1 MIDKSLFEL
10 PGVRRM
16 FPILGILAV
25 FQFIAIAGQALFLAT
40 AITKLWQ
47 GQLFSHTIPWVLG
60 FFACFFIREIINF
73 GRSKALD
80 KLAYQLATKLRGDM
94 LDKFFRLGPVAIAN
108 LGSGSAATT
117 VITGI
122 DQVENYIK
130 LVLSK
135 VLNMMIIPMLIL
147 IPVYFLD
154 WQSGIVLTLTF
165 PFAIIFMILLGY
177 AAQGRAERQYKTFQ
191 YLSNH
196 FLDSLR
202 GISTLKYF
210 GLSKDYSNSIYKTS
224 EDFRKE
230 TMGALRIAMLS
241 TFALDFF
248 ASLSVAVV
256 ALFLGLRLMSGDI
269 LLFPAL
275 AALILAPEYFLPLRD
290 FASDYHATLNGKN
303 ALAAVN
309 EVLSTEENALA
320 AVNEVLS
327 TEENTLSVL
336 TEKVTWS
343 ANSQLQLTEL
353 GKIYDTGRGISNVN
367 LSVNGFKK
375 IAIVGNSGSGKSTLL
390 SMLAGFLKPTAGE
403 IKLNEQSLTSL
414 TDENYRQSVQF
425 IPQKTYIFAGTF
437 RENLAFYEPDST
449 DDEIKAAAKL
459 AGLESLLAEIGL
471 DGQIGA
477 SGRTISGGQAQRVA
491 LARAFLSHTRNILFL
506 DEPTAH
512 LDIETELEIKA
523 NILPLLEN
531 KLVFIATHRLHW
543 LSSMDLVIVLNE
555 GQVAGIGTPE
565 QLLSENTY
573 YQKLLSRMRGVDD
586 DKNLLDNE
594 TSESVKGQEEKESER
609 SNFSSV
615 NNKSTDSSVSQ
626 ASSDNGGQK

>member
-60 FFACFFIREIINF
+60 FFACFLSREIINF

-309 EVLSTEENALA
+309 EVLSTEEN
-320 AVNEVLS
+320 
-327 TEENTLSVL
+327 TLSVL

-390 SMLAGFLKPTAGE
+390 SMLAGFLKPSAGE

-459 AGLESLLAEIGL
+459 AGLESLIDEIGL

-555 GQVAGIGTPE
+555 GQVAGIGTSE

-573 YQKLLSRMRGVDD
+573 YQKLLSQMRGVDD

-594 TSESVKGQEEKESER
+594 TSKSVKDQEEKESDR

-615 NNKSTDSSVSQ
+615 NDKSTDSSVSQ

>member
-40 AITKLWQ
+40 AITKPWQ

-60 FFACFFIREIINF
+60 FFACFLSREIINF

-309 EVLSTEENALA
+309 EVLSTEEN
-320 AVNEVLS
+320 
-327 TEENTLSVL
+327 TLSVL

-459 AGLESLLAEIGL
+459 AGLESLIDEIGL

-573 YQKLLSRMRGVDD
+573 YQKLLSQMRGVDD

-594 TSESVKGQEEKESER
+594 TSESVKDQEEKESER

-615 NNKSTDSSVSQ
+615 NDKSTDSSVSQ

>member
-1 MIDKSLFEL
+1 
-10 PGVRRM
+10 M

-60 FFACFFIREIINF
+60 FFACFLSREIINF

-309 EVLSTEENALA
+309 EVLSTEEN
-320 AVNEVLS
+320 
-327 TEENTLSVL
+327 TLSVL

-353 GKIYDTGRGISNVN
+353 GKIYDTGRGISNVI

-459 AGLESLLAEIGL
+459 AGLESLIDEIGL

-573 YQKLLSRMRGVDD
+573 YQKLLSQMRGVDD

-594 TSESVKGQEEKESER
+594 TSESVKDQEEKESER

-615 NNKSTDSSVSQ
+615 NDKSTDSSVSQ

>member
-1 MIDKSLFEL
+1 
-10 PGVRRM
+10 M

-60 FFACFFIREIINF
+60 FFACFLSREIINF

-309 EVLSTEENALA
+309 EVLSTEEN
-320 AVNEVLS
+320 
-327 TEENTLSVL
+327 TLSIL

-390 SMLAGFLKPTAGE
+390 SMLAGFLKPSAGE

-459 AGLESLLAEIGL
+459 AGLESLIDEIGL

-573 YQKLLSRMRGVDD
+573 YQKLLSQMRGVDD

-594 TSESVKGQEEKESER
+594 TSKSVKDQEEKESDR

-615 NNKSTDSSVSQ
+615 NDKSTDSSASQ

>member
-1 MIDKSLFEL
+1 MCLLVTLNMIDKSLFEL
-10 PGVRRM
+10 PGVRKM
-16 FPILGILAV
+16 FPILGMLAV
-25 FQFIAIAGQALFLAT
+25 LQFIAIAGQALFLAA

-47 GQLFSHTIPWVLG
+47 GQLFSHVIPWVMG
-60 FFACFFIREIINF
+60 FLVCFLSREIINF
-73 GRSKALD
+73 IRAKSLD
-80 KLAYQLATKLRGDM
+80 KLAYNLATKLRGDM
-94 LDKFFRLGPVAIAN
+94 LDKFFRLGPVAIGN

-135 VLNMMIIPMLIL
+135 VLNMMIVPMLIL

-230 TMGALRIAMLS
+230 TMGALRVAMLS

-248 ASLSVAVV
+248 ASLSVAIV

-309 EVLSTEENALA
+309 EVLSTD
-320 AVNEVLS
+320 
-327 TEENTLSVL
+327 ENTLSVL
-336 TEKVTWS
+336 KDRVIWTEDS
-343 ANSQLQLTEL
+343 SLQLTDL
-353 GKIYDTGRGISNVN
+353 AKIYDTGRGISEVN
-367 LSVNGFKK
+367 LTVKGFKK
-375 IAIVGNSGSGKSTLL
+375 IALVGSSGSGKSTLL
-390 SMLAGFLKPTAGE
+390 SMLAGFLEPTAGE
-403 IKLNEQSLTSL
+403 FKLNNQILTSL
-414 TDENYRQSVQF
+414 TDEMYRQSVQF

-437 RENLAFYEPDST
+437 RQNLAFYEPEST
-449 DDEIKAAAKL
+449 DEQINQAAEL
-459 AGLESLLAEIGL
+459 AGLGSLLNEIGL

-491 LARAFLSHTRNILFL
+491 LARAFLSRTRNILFL

-555 GQVAGIGTPE
+555 GQVEGIGTHE
-565 QLLSENTY
+565 QLLAENSY
-573 YQKLLSRMRGVDD
+573 YQKLLSQMRGVDD
-586 DKNLLDNE
+586 DKKLLTE
-594 TSESVKGQEEKESER
+594 
-609 SNFSSV
+609 
-615 NNKSTDSSVSQ
+615 
-626 ASSDNGGQK
+626 NGGHE

>member
-10 PGVRRM
+10 PGVRRI

-25 FQFIAIAGQALFLAT
+25 FQFIAISGQALFLAT

-60 FFACFFIREIINF
+60 FFACFLSREIINF

-309 EVLSTEENALA
+309 EVLSTEEN
-320 AVNEVLS
+320 
-327 TEENTLSVL
+327 TLSVL

-459 AGLESLLAEIGL
+459 AGLESLIDEIGL

-555 GQVAGIGTPE
+555 GQVAGIGTPA

-573 YQKLLSRMRGVDD
+573 YQKLLSQMRGVDD
-586 DKNLLDNE
+586 DKNLLDNK
-594 TSESVKGQEEKESER
+594 TSESVKDQEEKESER

-615 NNKSTDSSVSQ
+615 NDKSTDSSVSQ
-626 ASSDNGGQK
+626 ASSVNGGQK

>member
-25 FQFIAIAGQALFLAT
+25 FQFIAISGQALFLAT

-60 FFACFFIREIINF
+60 FFACFLSREIINF

-309 EVLSTEENALA
+309 EVLSTEEN
-320 AVNEVLS
+320 
-327 TEENTLSVL
+327 TLSVL
-336 TEKVTWS
+336 TEKITWS

-459 AGLESLLAEIGL
+459 AGLESLIDEIGL

-555 GQVAGIGTPE
+555 GQVAGIGTPA

-573 YQKLLSRMRGVDD
+573 YQKLLSQMRGVDD

-594 TSESVKGQEEKESER
+594 TSESVKDQEEKESER

-615 NNKSTDSSVSQ
+615 NDKSTDSSVSQ
-626 ASSDNGGQK
+626 ASSNNGGQK

>member
-60 FFACFFIREIINF
+60 FFACFLSREIINF

-309 EVLSTEENALA
+309 EVLSTEEN
-320 AVNEVLS
+320 
-327 TEENTLSVL
+327 TLSVL

-459 AGLESLLAEIGL
+459 AGLESLIDEIGL

-523 NILPLLEN
+523 NILPLLGN

-573 YQKLLSRMRGVDD
+573 YQKLLSQMRGVDD

-594 TSESVKGQEEKESER
+594 TSKSVKDQEEKVSER

-615 NNKSTDSSVSQ
+615 NDKSTDSSVSQ

>member
-60 FFACFFIREIINF
+60 FFACFLSREIINF

-80 KLAYQLATKLRGDM
+80 KLAYQLATKLRGNM

-309 EVLSTEENALA
+309 EVLSTEEN
-320 AVNEVLS
+320 
-327 TEENTLSVL
+327 TLSVL

-459 AGLESLLAEIGL
+459 AGLESLIDEIGL

-573 YQKLLSRMRGVDD
+573 YQKLLSQMRGVDD

-594 TSESVKGQEEKESER
+594 TSKSVKDQEEKVSER

-615 NNKSTDSSVSQ
+615 NDKSTDSSVSQ

>member
-60 FFACFFIREIINF
+60 FFACFLSREIINF

-309 EVLSTEENALA
+309 EVLSTEEN
-320 AVNEVLS
+320 
-327 TEENTLSVL
+327 TLSIL

-390 SMLAGFLKPTAGE
+390 SMLAGFLKPSAGE

-459 AGLESLLAEIGL
+459 AGLESLIDEIGL

-555 GQVAGIGTPE
+555 GQVAGIGTPA

-573 YQKLLSRMRGVDD
+573 YQKLLSQMRGVDD

-594 TSESVKGQEEKESER
+594 TSESVKDQEEKESER

-615 NNKSTDSSVSQ
+615 NDKSTDSSVRQ

>member
-60 FFACFFIREIINF
+60 FFACFLSREIINF

-309 EVLSTEENALA
+309 EVLSTEEN
-320 AVNEVLS
+320 
-327 TEENTLSVL
+327 TLSVL

-459 AGLESLLAEIGL
+459 AGLESLIDEIGL

-555 GQVAGIGTPE
+555 GQDAGIGTPE

-573 YQKLLSRMRGVDD
+573 YQKLLSQMRGVDD

-594 TSESVKGQEEKESER
+594 TSESVKDQEEKESER
-609 SNFSSV
+609 SNFSTV
-615 NNKSTDSSVSQ
+615 NDKSTDSSVSQ

>member
-60 FFACFFIREIINF
+60 FFACFLSREIINF

-309 EVLSTEENALA
+309 EVLSTEEN
-320 AVNEVLS
+320 S
-327 TEENTLSVL
+327 LSVL

-353 GKIYDTGRGISNVN
+353 GKIYDTGRGISN
-367 LSVNGFKK
+367 VNGFKK

-459 AGLESLLAEIGL
+459 AGLESLIDEIGL

-573 YQKLLSRMRGVDD
+573 YQKLLSQMRGVDD

-594 TSESVKGQEEKESER
+594 TSKSVKDQEEKVSER

-615 NNKSTDSSVSQ
+615 NDKSTDSSVSQ

>member
-60 FFACFFIREIINF
+60 FFACFLSREIINF

-309 EVLSTEENALA
+309 EVLSTEEN
-320 AVNEVLS
+320 
-327 TEENTLSVL
+327 TLSVL

-353 GKIYDTGRGISNVN
+353 GKIYDTGRGISNVI

-459 AGLESLLAEIGL
+459 AGLESLIDEIGL

-512 LDIETELEIKA
+512 LDIETELEIKS

-573 YQKLLSRMRGVDD
+573 YQKLLSQMRGVDD

-594 TSESVKGQEEKESER
+594 TSESVKDQEEKESER

-615 NNKSTDSSVSQ
+615 NDKSTDSSVSQ

>member
-60 FFACFFIREIINF
+60 FFACFLSREIINF

-135 VLNMMIIPMLIL
+135 VLNMMVIPMLIL

-309 EVLSTEENALA
+309 EVLSTEEN
-320 AVNEVLS
+320 
-327 TEENTLSVL
+327 TLSLL

-459 AGLESLLAEIGL
+459 AGLESLIDEIGL

-573 YQKLLSRMRGVDD
+573 YQKLLSQMRGVDD

-594 TSESVKGQEEKESER
+594 MSKSVKDQEEKKSER

-615 NNKSTDSSVSQ
+615 NDKSTDSSVSQ

>member
-60 FFACFFIREIINF
+60 FFACFLSREIINF

-309 EVLSTEENALA
+309 EVLSTEEN
-320 AVNEVLS
+320 
-327 TEENTLSVL
+327 TLSVL

-459 AGLESLLAEIGL
+459 AGLESLIDEIGL

-573 YQKLLSRMRGVDD
+573 YQKLLSQMRGVDD

-594 TSESVKGQEEKESER
+594 TSKSVKDQEEKESDR
-609 SNFSSV
+609 PNFSSV
-615 NNKSTDSSVSQ
+615 NDKSTDSSASQ

>member
-60 FFACFFIREIINF
+60 FFACFLSREIINF

-309 EVLSTEENALA
+309 EVLSTEEN
-320 AVNEVLS
+320 
-327 TEENTLSVL
+327 TLSVL

-459 AGLESLLAEIGL
+459 AGLESLIDEIGL

-555 GQVAGIGTPE
+555 GQVAGIGTPA

-573 YQKLLSRMRGVDD
+573 YQKLLSQMRGVDD

-594 TSESVKGQEEKESER
+594 TSKSVKDQEEKVSER

-615 NNKSTDSSVSQ
+615 NDKSTDSSVSQ
-626 ASSDNGGQK
+626 ASSDNGCQK

>member
-60 FFACFFIREIINF
+60 FFACFLSREIINF

-309 EVLSTEENALA
+309 EVLSTEEN
-320 AVNEVLS
+320 
-327 TEENTLSVL
+327 TLSVL
-336 TEKVTWS
+336 TEKITWS

-459 AGLESLLAEIGL
+459 AGLESLIDEIGL

-555 GQVAGIGTPE
+555 GQVAGIGTPA

-573 YQKLLSRMRGVDD
+573 YQKLLSQMRGVDD

-594 TSESVKGQEEKESER
+594 TSESVKDQEEKVSER

-615 NNKSTDSSVSQ
+615 NDKSTDSSVSQ

>member
-60 FFACFFIREIINF
+60 FFACFLSREIINF

-309 EVLSTEENALA
+309 EVLSTEEN
-320 AVNEVLS
+320 
-327 TEENTLSVL
+327 TLSVL

-343 ANSQLQLTEL
+343 ANSQLQLTAL

-459 AGLESLLAEIGL
+459 AGLESLIDEIGL

-555 GQVAGIGTPE
+555 GQVAGIGTPA

-573 YQKLLSRMRGVDD
+573 YQKLLSQMRGVDD

-594 TSESVKGQEEKESER
+594 TSESVKDQEEKESER

-615 NNKSTDSSVSQ
+615 NDKSTDSSVRQ

>member
-60 FFACFFIREIINF
+60 FFACFLSREIINF

-309 EVLSTEENALA
+309 EVLSTEEN
-320 AVNEVLS
+320 
-327 TEENTLSVL
+327 TLSIL

-390 SMLAGFLKPTAGE
+390 SMLAGFLKPSAGE

-459 AGLESLLAEIGL
+459 AGLESLIDEIGL

-573 YQKLLSRMRGVDD
+573 YQKLLSQMRGVDD

-594 TSESVKGQEEKESER
+594 TSKSVKDQEEKESDR

-615 NNKSTDSSVSQ
+615 NDKSTDSSASQ

>member
-10 PGVRRM
+10 PGVKRM

-60 FFACFFIREIINF
+60 FFACFLSREIINF

-177 AAQGRAERQYKTFQ
+177 AAQGHAERQYKTFQ

-290 FASDYHATLNGKN
+290 FASDYHATLNGK
-303 ALAAVN
+303 
-309 EVLSTEENALA
+309 NALA

-459 AGLESLLAEIGL
+459 AGLESLIDEIGL

-573 YQKLLSRMRGVDD
+573 YQKLLSQMRGVDD

-594 TSESVKGQEEKESER
+594 TSESVKDQEEKESER

-615 NNKSTDSSVSQ
+615 NDKSTDSSVSQ

>member
-60 FFACFFIREIINF
+60 FFACFLSREIINF

-309 EVLSTEENALA
+309 EVLSTEEN
-320 AVNEVLS
+320 
-327 TEENTLSVL
+327 TLSVL

-353 GKIYDTGRGISNVN
+353 GKIYDTGRGISNVI

-459 AGLESLLAEIGL
+459 AGLESLIDEIGL

-573 YQKLLSRMRGVDD
+573 YQKLLSQMRGVDD

-594 TSESVKGQEEKESER
+594 TSKSVKDQEEKVSER

-615 NNKSTDSSVSQ
+615 NDKSTDSSVSQ

>member
-25 FQFIAIAGQALFLAT
+25 FQFVAIAGQALFLAT

-60 FFACFFIREIINF
+60 FFACFLSREIINF

-309 EVLSTEENALA
+309 EVLSTEEN
-320 AVNEVLS
+320 
-327 TEENTLSVL
+327 TLSVL

-459 AGLESLLAEIGL
+459 AGLESLIDEIGL

-573 YQKLLSRMRGVDD
+573 YQKLLSQMRGVDD

-594 TSESVKGQEEKESER
+594 TSESVKDQEEKESER

-615 NNKSTDSSVSQ
+615 NDKSTDSSVSQ

>member
-60 FFACFFIREIINF
+60 FFACFLSREIINF

-309 EVLSTEENALA
+309 EVLSTEEN
-320 AVNEVLS
+320 
-327 TEENTLSVL
+327 TLSVL

-353 GKIYDTGRGISNVN
+353 GKIYDTGRGISNVI

-459 AGLESLLAEIGL
+459 AGLESLIDEIGL

-531 KLVFIATHRLHW
+531 KLVFIVTHRLHW

-573 YQKLLSRMRGVDD
+573 YQKLLSQMRGVDD

-594 TSESVKGQEEKESER
+594 TSESVKDQEEKESER

-615 NNKSTDSSVSQ
+615 NDKSTDSSVSQ

>member
-60 FFACFFIREIINF
+60 FFACFLSREIINF

-309 EVLSTEENALA
+309 EVLSTEEN
-320 AVNEVLS
+320 
-327 TEENTLSVL
+327 TLSVL

-390 SMLAGFLKPTAGE
+390 SMLAGFLKPSAGE

-459 AGLESLLAEIGL
+459 AGLESLIDEIGL

-573 YQKLLSRMRGVDD
+573 YQKLLSQMRGVDD

-594 TSESVKGQEEKESER
+594 TSKSVKVQEEKESER

-615 NNKSTDSSVSQ
+615 NDKSTDSSVSQ
-626 ASSDNGGQK
+626 PSSDNGGQK

>member
-60 FFACFFIREIINF
+60 FFACFLSREIINF

-309 EVLSTEENALA
+309 EVLSTEEN
-320 AVNEVLS
+320 
-327 TEENTLSVL
+327 TLSVL

-459 AGLESLLAEIGL
+459 AGLESLIDEIGL

-573 YQKLLSRMRGVDD
+573 YQKLLSQMRGVDD

-594 TSESVKGQEEKESER
+594 TSESVKYQEEKESER

-615 NNKSTDSSVSQ
+615 NDKSTDSSVSQ

>member
-10 PGVRRM
+10 PGVKRM

-60 FFACFFIREIINF
+60 FFACFLSREIINF

-80 KLAYQLATKLRGDM
+80 KLAYQLATKLRGNM

-309 EVLSTEENALA
+309 EVLSTEEN
-320 AVNEVLS
+320 
-327 TEENTLSVL
+327 TLSVL

-459 AGLESLLAEIGL
+459 AGLESLIDEIGL

-573 YQKLLSRMRGVDD
+573 YQKLLSQMRGVDD

-594 TSESVKGQEEKESER
+594 TSKSVKDQEEKVSER

-615 NNKSTDSSVSQ
+615 NDKSTDSSVSQ

>member
-25 FQFIAIAGQALFLAT
+25 FQFIAITGQALFLAT

-60 FFACFFIREIINF
+60 FFACFLSREIINF

-309 EVLSTEENALA
+309 EVLSTEEN
-320 AVNEVLS
+320 
-327 TEENTLSVL
+327 TLSVL

-459 AGLESLLAEIGL
+459 AGLESLIDEIGL

-573 YQKLLSRMRGVDD
+573 YQKLLSQMRGVDD

-594 TSESVKGQEEKESER
+594 TSKSVKDQEEKVSER

-615 NNKSTDSSVSQ
+615 NDKSTDSSVSQ

>member
-60 FFACFFIREIINF
+60 FFACFLSREIINF

-309 EVLSTEENALA
+309 EVLSTEEN
-320 AVNEVLS
+320 
-327 TEENTLSVL
+327 TLSVL

-459 AGLESLLAEIGL
+459 AGLESLIDEIGL

-573 YQKLLSRMRGVDD
+573 YQRLLSQMRGVDD

-594 TSESVKGQEEKESER
+594 TSKSVKDQEEKVSER

-615 NNKSTDSSVSQ
+615 NDKSTDSSVSQ
-626 ASSDNGGQK
+626 ASSDNVGQK

>member
-60 FFACFFIREIINF
+60 FFACFLSREIINF

-309 EVLSTEENALA
+309 EVLSTEEN
-320 AVNEVLS
+320 
-327 TEENTLSVL
+327 TLSVL

-459 AGLESLLAEIGL
+459 AGLESLIDEIGL

-573 YQKLLSRMRGVDD
+573 YQKLLSQMRGVDD

-594 TSESVKGQEEKESER
+594 TSESVKDQEEKESER

-615 NNKSTDSSVSQ
+615 NDKSTDSSVRQ

>member
-60 FFACFFIREIINF
+60 FFACFLSREIINF

-303 ALAAVN
+303 AF
-309 EVLSTEENALA
+309 A

-353 GKIYDTGRGISNVN
+353 GKIYDTGRGISNVI

-459 AGLESLLAEIGL
+459 AGLESLIDEIGL

-573 YQKLLSRMRGVDD
+573 YQKLLSQMRGVDD

-594 TSESVKGQEEKESER
+594 TSESVKDQEEKESER

-615 NNKSTDSSVSQ
+615 NDKSTDSSVSQ

>member
-60 FFACFFIREIINF
+60 FFACFLSREIINF

-309 EVLSTEENALA
+309 EVLSTEEN
-320 AVNEVLS
+320 
-327 TEENTLSVL
+327 TLSVL

-459 AGLESLLAEIGL
+459 AGLESLIDEIGL

-555 GQVAGIGTPE
+555 GQVAGIGTSA

-573 YQKLLSRMRGVDD
+573 YQKLLSQMRGVDD

-594 TSESVKGQEEKESER
+594 TSESVKDQEEKESER

-615 NNKSTDSSVSQ
+615 NDKSTDSSASQ
-626 ASSDNGGQK
+626 ASSVNGGQK

>member
-60 FFACFFIREIINF
+60 FFACFLSREIINF

-154 WQSGIVLTLTF
+154 WQSGFVLTLTF

-309 EVLSTEENALA
+309 EVLSTEEN
-320 AVNEVLS
+320 
-327 TEENTLSVL
+327 TLSVL

-459 AGLESLLAEIGL
+459 AGLESLIDEIGL

-573 YQKLLSRMRGVDD
+573 YQRLLSQMRGVDD

-594 TSESVKGQEEKESER
+594 TSKSVKDQEEKVSER

-615 NNKSTDSSVSQ
+615 NDKSTDSSVSQ

>member
-60 FFACFFIREIINF
+60 FFACFLSREIINF

-224 EDFRKE
+224 ENFRKE

-309 EVLSTEENALA
+309 EVLSTEEN
-320 AVNEVLS
+320 
-327 TEENTLSVL
+327 TLSVL

-390 SMLAGFLKPTAGE
+390 SMLAGFLKPTTGE

-459 AGLESLLAEIGL
+459 AGLESLIDEIGL

-573 YQKLLSRMRGVDD
+573 YQKLLSQMRGVDD

-594 TSESVKGQEEKESER
+594 TSKSVKDQEEKVSER

-615 NNKSTDSSVSQ
+615 NDKSTDSSVSQ

>member
-10 PGVRRM
+10 PGVRRI

-25 FQFIAIAGQALFLAT
+25 FQFIAISGQALFLAT

-60 FFACFFIREIINF
+60 FFACFLSREIINF

-309 EVLSTEENALA
+309 EVLSTEEN
-320 AVNEVLS
+320 
-327 TEENTLSVL
+327 TLSVL
-336 TEKVTWS
+336 TEKITWS

-459 AGLESLLAEIGL
+459 AGLESLIDEIGL

-573 YQKLLSRMRGVDD
+573 YQKLLSQMRGVDD
-586 DKNLLDNE
+586 DKNLLDNK
-594 TSESVKGQEEKESER
+594 TSESVKDQEEKESER

-615 NNKSTDSSVSQ
+615 NDKSTDSSVSQ

>member
-60 FFACFFIREIINF
+60 FFACFLSREIINF

-309 EVLSTEENALA
+309 EVLSTEEN
-320 AVNEVLS
+320 
-327 TEENTLSVL
+327 TLSVL

-353 GKIYDTGRGISNVN
+353 GKIYDTGRGISNVI

-414 TDENYRQSVQF
+414 TDETYRQSVQF

-459 AGLESLLAEIGL
+459 AGLESLIDEIGL

-573 YQKLLSRMRGVDD
+573 YQKLLSQMRGVDD

-594 TSESVKGQEEKESER
+594 TSESVKDQEEKVSER

-615 NNKSTDSSVSQ
+615 NDKSTDSSVSQ

>member
-60 FFACFFIREIINF
+60 FFACFLSREIINF

-309 EVLSTEENALA
+309 EVLSTEEN
-320 AVNEVLS
+320 
-327 TEENTLSVL
+327 TLSVL

-459 AGLESLLAEIGL
+459 AGLESLIDEIGL

-491 LARAFLSHTRNILFL
+491 LAREFLSHTRNILFL

-573 YQKLLSRMRGVDD
+573 YQKLLSQMRGVDD
-586 DKNLLDNE
+586 DKNLLDNK
-594 TSESVKGQEEKESER
+594 TSESVKDQEEKESER

-615 NNKSTDSSVSQ
+615 NDKSTDSSVSQ

>member
-60 FFACFFIREIINF
+60 FFACFLSREIINF

-196 FLDSLR
+196 FLNSLR

-309 EVLSTEENALA
+309 EVLSTEEN
-320 AVNEVLS
+320 
-327 TEENTLSVL
+327 TLSVL

-343 ANSQLQLTEL
+343 ANSQLQLTAL

-459 AGLESLLAEIGL
+459 AGLESLIDEIGL

-573 YQKLLSRMRGVDD
+573 YQKLLSQMRGVDD

-594 TSESVKGQEEKESER
+594 TSESVKDQEEKESER

-615 NNKSTDSSVSQ
+615 NDKSTDSSVSQ

>member
-60 FFACFFIREIINF
+60 FFACFLSREIINF

-309 EVLSTEENALA
+309 EVLSTEEN
-320 AVNEVLS
+320 
-327 TEENTLSVL
+327 TLSVL
-336 TEKVTWS
+336 TEKITWS

-459 AGLESLLAEIGL
+459 AGLESLIDEIGL

-573 YQKLLSRMRGVDD
+573 YQKLLSQMRGVDD

-594 TSESVKGQEEKESER
+594 TSKSVKDQEEKESER

-615 NNKSTDSSVSQ
+615 NDKSTDNSVSQ

>member
-47 GQLFSHTIPWVLG
+47 GPLFSHTIPWVLG
-60 FFACFFIREIINF
+60 FFACFLSREIINF

-108 LGSGSAATT
+108 LGSGSAATP

-309 EVLSTEENALA
+309 EVLSTEEN
-320 AVNEVLS
+320 
-327 TEENTLSVL
+327 TLSVL

-353 GKIYDTGRGISNVN
+353 GKIYDTGRGISNVI

-459 AGLESLLAEIGL
+459 AGLESLIDEIGL

-573 YQKLLSRMRGVDD
+573 YQKLLSQMRGVDD

-594 TSESVKGQEEKESER
+594 TSESVKDQEEKESER

-615 NNKSTDSSVSQ
+615 NDKSTDSSVSQ
-626 ASSDNGGQK
+626 ARQIMGVRNNEIKKYFVR